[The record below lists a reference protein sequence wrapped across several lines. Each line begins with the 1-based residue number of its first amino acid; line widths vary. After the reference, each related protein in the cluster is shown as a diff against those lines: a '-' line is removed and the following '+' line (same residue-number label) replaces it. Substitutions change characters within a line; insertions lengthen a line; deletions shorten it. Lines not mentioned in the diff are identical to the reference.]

1 MNATDILTEI
11 LRGGLSAGKPSG
23 GKPSGGGGGGGIFK
37 DIFGSGPAA
46 PPQRRP
52 APSAPSPIDIDTQ
65 ARELEDMLGVGQQER
80 PSSPSPSSSSP
91 PTHWNP
97 APPSTK
103 VPPPLPTNQ
112 EVSLDPQRRD
122 AEAQILIRAA
132 INAAKA
138 DGRLTP
144 EEQRSLLDQLGGASR
159 EAIQFLQT
167 ECQRPLNVPDF
178 AWSVPLGM
186 EYKVYAV
193 SLAAIDL
200 DTKSESE
207 YLQQLAHGLR
217 LPPEVCTHLH
227 QRYGAPLPG
236 TPAT

>member
-11 LRGGLSAGKPSG
+11 LRGGLSGGKSAG
-23 GKPSGGGGGGGIFK
+23 GKPSGGGGGIFK
-37 DIFGSGPAA
+37 DIFGGGPAA
-46 PPQRRP
+46 PPQRQP
-52 APSAPSPIDIDTQ
+52 APSTPSPVDIEKQ
-65 ARELEDMLGVGQQER
+65 ARELEDMLGVGRKE
-80 PSSPSPSSSSP
+80 SATPSPSSSPSP
-91 PTHWNP
+91 PTNWNP

-103 VPPPLPTNQ
+103 VPPSLPTNQ
-112 EVSLDPQRRD
+112 DISLDPQRKD

-159 EAIQFLQT
+159 EAVQFLQT
-167 ECQRPLNVPDF
+167 ECNRPLNVPDF

-236 TPAT
+236 NPAT